1 MNKQSFMEWQP
12 IQENWNNIRLF
23 IPLKGERFDGHS
35 FVEQAFEAGVA
46 AVLWDRSV
54 PNPPENHAVILVD
67 DTLTALQQLAKAY
80 LQEPLARVSSE

>member
-1 MNKQSFMEWQP
+1 LEQHQ
-12 IQENWNNIRLF
+12 LF

-80 LQEPLARVSSE
+80 LQELGTRVIGVTGSNGKTTTKDMIH